1 MHGRETEGA
10 ATQAT
15 RPPPSLPPQ
24 PQGKSPHHS
33 TPHQCLSMHP
43 GKQHLGTLGPRLP
56 PLWDFWCGS
65 APYVISAAGV
75 VYIAQRSVQL
85 EQHAFLSTKG
95 AMKNT
100 LSGVG
105 GAGWAQRPSVPLG
118 PHSDGL
124 LQPEALSV
132 MLSSELAQPQAWEL
146 LKWPGT
152 LREPRF
158 RYSCWEFWL

>member
-1 MHGRETEGA
+1 MCILV
-10 ATQAT
+10 
-15 RPPPSLPPQ
+15 S
-24 PQGKSPHHS
+24 S
-33 TPHQCLSMHP
+33 TLEPWGPDCL
-43 GKQHLGTLGPRLP
+43 L
-56 PLWDFWCGS
+56 CGVSGVALS

-75 VYIAQRSVQL
+75 VYIAQCSVEL

-105 GAGWAQRPSVPLG
+105 GAGWAERPSVPSG